1 MLDSTVI
8 VTSNMDCAVLNALR
22 GKEASYKGGNLLFR
36 WQKPLTSGIPKCV
49 EVLIYIENENPELFG
64 YFFQGAPGQILDNA
78 NGNVSLGI
86 GWDDKALT
94 ANAMSLVDEALEN
107 RQSVVELPFPPQ
119 FINVRLADGDGNPVS
134 RVNWPEGMNLELPEN
149 GTSDITDTHDVAIP
163 IGYVLSNADNSSIK
177 LTNTDG
183 SSQEIKYSQ
192 HAVDLAMVLTVS
204 KAQGSTFSR
213 AILLLEGSQHAP

>member
-1 MLDSTVI
+1 
-8 VTSNMDCAVLNALR
+8 
-22 GKEASYKGGNLLFR
+22 
-36 WQKPLTSGIPKCV
+36 
-49 EVLIYIENENPELFG
+49 
-64 YFFQGAPGQILDNA
+64 
-78 NGNVSLGI
+78 
-86 GWDDKALT
+86 
-94 ANAMSLVDEALEN
+94 
-107 RQSVVELPFPPQ
+107 
-119 FINVRLADGDGNPVS
+119 
-134 RVNWPEGMNLELPEN
+134 MNLELPEN

-213 AILLLEGSQHAP
+213 AILLLEGSQQPKKCRDKRKLATTRSHSPHAVCSLRTCCDEDLGAPPVRLVLVEDTHGVERRS

>member
-1 MLDSTVI
+1 MIL
-8 VTSNMDCAVLNALR
+8 
-22 GKEASYKGGNLLFR
+22 
-36 WQKPLTSGIPKCV
+36 KPTTDGCWI
-49 EVLIYIENENPELFG
+49 
-64 YFFQGAPGQILDNA
+64 QRAPGQILDNA
-78 NGNVSLGI
+78 NGNLSLGVANGSRCWLHSI